1 MSKRSRG
8 YYNYRKP
15 KKQWT
20 VEAVNGRF
28 AVPQAGGGAF
38 SGQGATLVVTPGR
51 SYANGEAQISAGS
64 DVVVKHIKADIIIHN
79 DDMISGESILFY
91 ICYIP
96 EGAVLDVPAATISE
110 NLYGA
115 FFYSRPEYVMAW
127 RRVTIQSGTGT
138 SNNVTL
144 NTGRLKRTLH
154 PGDSIALLALH
165 INQGNTNAEQKILS
179 FSATY
184 AFTTQ

>member
-8 YYNYRKP
+8 YYRRP

-20 VEAVNGRF
+20 VDATNGRF
-28 AVPQAGGGAF
+28 AVVQVGGGAYAAN
-38 SGQGATLVVTPGR
+38 GATLLMTPGR
-51 SYANGEAQISAGS
+51 TYANGEAQVSAGS
-64 DVVVKHIKADIIIHN
+64 DIVVKHIKADIIIHN
-79 DDMISGESILFY
+79 DDMISGESLLLY

-96 EGAVLDVPAATISE
+96 EGATFEIPAATISE
-110 NLYGA
+110 NLYNS
-115 FFYSRPEYVMAW
+115 FFYSRQEYVMAW

-138 SNNVTL
+138 SNNVRL
-144 NTGRLKRTLH
+144 NSGKLKRTLH
-154 PGDSIALLALH
+154 PGDSIALVAMHL
-165 INQGNTNAEQKILS
+165 NQGNTNAEQKIVS

>member
-8 YYNYRKP
+8 YRRLP

-28 AVPQAGGGAF
+28 AVTQVGGGAF
-38 SGQGATLVVTPGR
+38 SGEGVTLMVTPGR
-51 SYANGEAQISAGS
+51 SLANGGAQISAGS
-64 DVVVKHIKADIIIHN
+64 DVVVKHIKADVIIHN
-79 DDMISGESILFY
+79 DDMISGESLLLY

-96 EGAVLDVPAATISE
+96 EGASLDVPASTIND

-127 RRVTIQSGTGT
+127 RRVSVQSSTGT
-138 SNNVTL
+138 SCNVTL
-144 NTGRLKRTLH
+144 NTGKLKRTLH

-165 INQGNTNAEQKILS
+165 INQGNTNADQKIMS

-184 AFTTQ
+184 AFTNQ